1 MSKNY
6 PVLHGFAAA
15 DFAKYEMGIDDPDL
29 LMSLKSHTCGRPG
42 MSTLEKIIYLADM
55 LSRER
60 DFPEKDYLLNL
71 AWQDLDVAMDR
82 ALADSIK
89 WLKDRGDGRGNDSV
103 EAYNYFEAKLKNKL

>member
-1 MSKNY
+1 
-6 PVLHGFAAA
+6 
-15 DFAKYEMGIDDPDL
+15 
-29 LMSLKSHTCGRPG
+29 

-89 WLKDRGDGRGNDSV
+89 WLKDRGDGLDNDSV